1 MFWPAGNGVDMRK
14 PDTAAI
20 AAGQPAPS
28 RSRGDAPLGL
38 VCLGLALATFAL
50 ALRIAIIW

>member
-20 AAGQPAPS
+20 AAGEPAPS